1 MKLRSLLATASVA
14 AIVLCAHSA
23 TAASYTSYT
32 SVLSG
37 GSLINFEGMAEGT
50 LIDTQYAG
58 VTFSQTPS
66 GRPQIDN
73 LPPIFGYGASS
84 GGGVLTGSTEGGN
97 AFPTVAGMTATF
109 SSGHNGVELFFSDT
123 APLGSY
129 PITIYGAGGAVLASI
144 NIAAADILPP
154 GYGGGTFPPAGTSP
168 LPGIFVGYTS
178 ATNNIFGIGVGP
190 GAASNDAF
198 AIDDLR
204 FTTSGGGVIPEP
216 TTWAM
221 MVIGFGGVGAM
232 IRRRHRSARTALATA

>member
-1 MKLRSLLATASVA
+1 MKLKSLLATASVA

-37 GSLINFEGMAEGT
+37 GSLIDFEGMAEGT

-58 VTFSQTPS
+58 VTFSQAPS

-73 LPPIFGYGASS
+73 FPWIFGYGASS
-84 GGGVLTGSTEGGN
+84 GSGVLTGSTEGGVP
-97 AFPTVAGMTATF
+97 FPTIAGMTATF

-123 APLGSY
+123 APLSTNY
-129 PITIYGAGGAVLASI
+129 PITIYGAGGAVLASF
-144 NIAAADILPP
+144 NLATASVLPP
-154 GYGGGTFPPAGTSP
+154 GYSGGTFPPPGTSP

-190 GAASNDAF
+190 GASSNDAF

-204 FTTSGGGVIPEP
+204 FTTGGAIPEP

-232 IRRRHRSARTALATA
+232 IRRRQRTERSAFATA

>member
-1 MKLRSLLATASVA
+1 MRLRSLLATASIA
-14 AIVLCAHSA
+14 ATLLCAHSA

-37 GSLINFEGMAEGT
+37 GSLIDFEGMAEGT

-73 LPPIFGYGASS
+73 LPALFGYGASS
-84 GGGVLTGSTEGGN
+84 GSGVLTGSTEGGN
-97 AFPTVAGMTATF
+97 QFPTIAGMTATF
-109 SSGHNGVELFFSDT
+109 SSGHNGVELFFSDA
-123 APLGSY
+123 APLGGAY
-129 PITIYGAGGAVLASI
+129 PITIYGAGGAILASF
-144 NIAAADILPP
+144 NLAASDILPP
-154 GYGGGTFPPAGTSP
+154 GYGGGSFPPAGTFP

-178 ATNNIFGIGVGP
+178 AANDIFGIGVGP
-190 GAASNDAF
+190 SASANDSF

-204 FTTSGGGVIPEP
+204 FTTGGVVPEP

-232 IRRRHRSARTALATA
+232 IRRKQRAERLAPVTA